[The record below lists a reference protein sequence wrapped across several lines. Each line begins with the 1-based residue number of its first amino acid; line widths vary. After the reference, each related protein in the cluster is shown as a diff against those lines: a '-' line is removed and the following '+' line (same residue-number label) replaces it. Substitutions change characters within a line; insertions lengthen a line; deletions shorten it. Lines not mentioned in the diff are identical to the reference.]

1 MELTVTFWLLMLP
14 SVGRLRIEYLRIYN
28 TYTCRISKYFIKIA
42 KQFTITVSVS
52 NELNM
57 ANYPAYGV
65 DDIKSRAYC
74 SLESQENCKIM
85 DQDVNTDSEV

>member
-1 MELTVTFWLLMLP
+1 M
-14 SVGRLRIEYLRIYN
+14 
-28 TYTCRISKYFIKIA
+28 A
-42 KQFTITVSVS
+42 KEFTKAVSVS

-57 ANYPAYGV
+57 ANYPAQGV

-74 SLESQENCKIM
+74 SLESQKNCKIM